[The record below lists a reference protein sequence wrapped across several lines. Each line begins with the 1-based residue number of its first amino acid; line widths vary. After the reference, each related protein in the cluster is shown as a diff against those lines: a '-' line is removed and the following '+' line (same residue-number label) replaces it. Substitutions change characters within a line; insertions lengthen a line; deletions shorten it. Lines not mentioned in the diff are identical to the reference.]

1 MLQMK
6 EIMNTS
12 VTTIS
17 SSQLIGEA
25 IKLFRHTKLHAI
37 FIVDDNGILVGMLT
51 LSNLFDALL
60 RGQCLEESI
69 EGCYLPKNKIVFFP
83 KDKQFSNLVQVQ
95 EWLLNAK
102 VSETPVIDDEGRP
115 IGVVTQVCVIN
126 ALLKEIRG
134 LYDQIYSILK
144 VVPTGILA
152 VNENNAITVCNQLS
166 EKLLGLESNEVIG
179 RNLRDVIPEI
189 NLANGRPQKVKR
201 NATSILAASSPVS
214 LEPICGYIVVMYDA
228 TDVERMAQEVESIKR
243 LQSTFETILNTAYE
257 GLLVV
262 NDEGRVILANHT
274 FEQLIKKS
282 NQELVGQEASTI
294 IKQFD
299 SISKIKRDF
308 EIESING
315 HSAVVSYIPIKGAP
329 EVSGG
334 VLRVIYRHLDQLQD
348 VMREFDKLKNSLSY
362 YKDELYKINGTHY
375 TLDSIITTRDKAM
388 LEAKRVANK
397 AADCLSNVLIL
408 GESGTGKELFTHAIH
423 NASTRC
429 KEPFIKVNCSAI
441 PSELAESEFFGY
453 APGAFTGAARQGK
466 LGKFEL
472 ANGGTIFLDEI
483 GDMPLQLQS
492 KLLRVIQDREIE
504 MVGGTKSVPID
515 VRIIAAT
522 NKDLKEMVNQKLF
535 REDLFYRLNVIC
547 LSLPPLRE
555 RKEEIEQLANSFLLK
570 FNKAQNKHYKG
581 ITPDVIE
588 AFKNYSWPGNIRE
601 LENAIER
608 AVSLGMNNWL
618 TWNDFSYIFEQGPKT
633 FNSRLRKSQGNGI
646 QDSGEKVILKDSL
659 QQQETELIRWALNE
673 CTGSRVKA
681 AKLLGIS
688 RSTFYEKLKKTCIN

>member
-1 MLQMK
+1 MLQMT

-12 VTTIS
+12 VTTIA

-25 IKLFRHTKLHAI
+25 IKLFRQTKLHAI
-37 FIVDDNGILVGMLT
+37 FVVDDNGVLVGMLT
-51 LSNLFDALL
+51 ISNLFDALL
-60 RGQCLEESI
+60 RGQRLEEPI
-69 EGCYLPKNKIVFFP
+69 EGCYLPKTKIIFFP
-83 KDKQFSNLVQVQ
+83 KDKQFSNLVQVR
-95 EWLLNAK
+95 EWLFSSR
-102 VSETPVIDDEGRP
+102 VSETPVIDYEGRP
-115 IGVVTQVCVIN
+115 IGVVTQACVIN
-126 ALLKEIRG
+126 ALLKEIKG
-134 LYDQIYSILK
+134 LYEQIYSILK

-152 VNENNAITVCNQLS
+152 VNENNLITVCNQLS
-166 EKLLGLESNEVIG
+166 EKLLGLKSNEVIG
-179 RNLRDVIPEI
+179 RRLRDIIPEV
-189 NLANGRPQKVKR
+189 NLAITGPQKTKR
-201 NATSILAASSPVS
+201 NATSILVASSSIS
-214 LEPICGYIVVMYDA
+214 LEPICGHIVVMFDA
-228 TDVERMAQEVESIKR
+228 TEVERMAQEVESIKR

-262 NDEGRVILANHT
+262 NDEGRVILANRS
-274 FEQLIKKS
+274 FEQLSKKS
-282 NQELVGQEASTI
+282 NQELIGQEASAI

-299 SISKIKRDF
+299 SITKIQRDF
-308 EIESING
+308 DIESING

-329 EVSGG
+329 EGSGG

-362 YKDELYKINGTHY
+362 YKDELYKMNGTHY

-388 LEAKRVANK
+388 MEAKRVANK

-441 PSELAESEFFGY
+441 PAELAESEFFGY

-472 ANGGTIFLDEI
+472 AHGGTIFLDEI

-522 NKDLKEMVNQKLF
+522 NKDLKQLVSQKLF

-555 RKEEIEQLANSFLLK
+555 RKEEIEMLANSFLLK
-570 FNKAQNKHYKG
+570 FNKAQNKNYRG

-588 AFKNYSWPGNIRE
+588 AFKHYAWPGNIRE

-608 AVSLGMNNWL
+608 AVSLGMNGWL
-618 TWNDFSYIFEQGPKT
+618 TWDDFSYIFEQGPNDLASRAK
-633 FNSRLRKSQGNGI
+633 NSEGRHVVDSQ
-646 QDSGEKVILKDSL
+646 EKVILRESL
-659 QQQETELIRWALNE
+659 HQQETELIRWALKE

>member
-6 EIMNTS
+6 EIMNAS

-17 SSQLIGEA
+17 SSQLIGHA
-25 IKLFRHTKLHAI
+25 IKLFRQSKLHAI
-37 FIVDDNGILVGMLT
+37 FVVDDNGILVGMLT

-60 RGQCLEESI
+60 RGQSLQEPI

-83 KDKQFSNLVQVQ
+83 KDKQFSNLIQVQ

-102 VSETPVIDDEGRP
+102 VSETPVIDDDGRP

-126 ALLKEIRG
+126 ALLKEIMG
-134 LYDQIYSILK
+134 LYDQIYSLLK

-152 VNENNAITVCNQLS
+152 VNESNVITVCNRLS
-166 EKLLGLESNEVIG
+166 EELLGLEASKVIG
-179 RNLRDVIPEI
+179 RNLKDIIPEL
-189 NLANGRPQKVKR
+189 NLDNRGPQKIKR
-201 NATSILAASSPVS
+201 NTASILAASRHIS
-214 LEPICGYIVVMYDA
+214 LEPIYGHIVVMYDA
-228 TDVERMAQEVESIKR
+228 TEVERMAQEVESIKR

-262 NDEGRVILANHT
+262 NDEGRVILANHS

-282 NQELVGQEASTI
+282 SQQLMGQDASTI
-294 IKQFD
+294 IKGFN

-308 EIESING
+308 DIESING
-315 HSAVVSYIPIKGAP
+315 HSVITSYTPIKGAP

-334 VLRVIYRHLDQLQD
+334 VLRVIYRNLDQLED
-348 VMREFDKLKNSLSY
+348 VMREFQKLKNSLSY
-362 YKDELYKINGTHY
+362 YKDELYKINGTQY
-375 TLDSIITTRDKAM
+375 TLDSIITTSNKAM
-388 LEAKRVANK
+388 MEAKRVATK

-423 NASTRC
+423 NASARC

-441 PSELAESEFFGY
+441 PTELAESEFFGY
-453 APGAFTGAARQGK
+453 APGAFTGASRHGK
-466 LGKFEL
+466 MGKFEL

-504 MVGGTKSVPID
+504 VVGGIKTVPID

-522 NKDLKEMVNQKLF
+522 NKDLKQLVNEKLF
-535 REDLFYRLNVIC
+535 REDLYYRLNVIC
-547 LSLPPLRE
+547 LNLPPLRE
-555 RKEEIEQLANSFLLK
+555 RKEEIELLANSLLMK
-570 FNKAQNKHYKG
+570 FNKIQNKHYKG

-588 AFKNYSWPGNIRE
+588 AFKHYSWLGNIRE
-601 LENAIER
+601 LQNAIER

-618 TWNDFSYIFEQGPKT
+618 TWDDFRVVLEQGSDAFSYGTKKIDKE
-633 FNSRLRKSQGNGI
+633 NY
-646 QDSGEKVILKDSL
+646 KDSEDKIKLKESL
-659 QQQETELIRWALNE
+659 QLQETELIRWALKE
-673 CTGSRVKA
+673 CLGSRVKA

>member
-1 MLQMK
+1 MLQMT

-12 VTTIS
+12 VTTIA

-25 IKLFRHTKLHAI
+25 IKLFRQTKLHAI
-37 FIVDDNGILVGMLT
+37 FVVDDNGVLVGMLT
-51 LSNLFDALL
+51 ISNLFDALL
-60 RGQCLEESI
+60 RGQHLEEPI
-69 EGCYLPKNKIVFFP
+69 EGCYLPKTKIIFFP
-83 KDKQFSNLVQVQ
+83 KDKQFSNLVQVR
-95 EWLLNAK
+95 EWLLSSR
-102 VSETPVIDDEGRP
+102 VSETPVIDYEGRP

-126 ALLKEIRG
+126 ALLKEIKG
-134 LYDQIYSILK
+134 LYEQIYSILK

-152 VNENNAITVCNQLS
+152 VNENNLITVCNQLS
-166 EKLLGLESNEVIG
+166 EKLLGLHSNEVIG
-179 RNLRDVIPEI
+179 RRLRDIIPEV
-189 NLANGRPQKVKR
+189 NLAIRGPQKTKR
-201 NATSILAASSPVS
+201 NATSILVATSPVA
-214 LEPICGYIVVMYDA
+214 LEPICGHIVVMYDA
-228 TDVERMAQEVESIKR
+228 TEVERMAQEVESIKR
-243 LQSTFETILNTAYE
+243 LQSTFETVLNTAHE

-262 NDEGRVILANHT
+262 NDEGRIILANPS
-274 FEQLIKKS
+274 FEQLSKK
-282 NQELVGQEASTI
+282 NNKELIGQEASAI

-299 SISKIKRDF
+299 TISKIEKDF
-308 EIESING
+308 EIENING
-315 HSAVVSYIPIKGAP
+315 HSAVVSYIPIKGDQ

-348 VMREFDKLKNSLSY
+348 VMREFDKLRNSLSY
-362 YKDELYKINGTHY
+362 YKDELYKLNGTHY
-375 TLDSIITTRDKAM
+375 TLDSIITTRDIAM

-423 NASTRC
+423 NASQRC

-441 PSELAESEFFGY
+441 PAELAESEFFGY
-453 APGAFTGAARQGK
+453 APGAFTGALRQGK

-522 NKDLKEMVNQKLF
+522 NKDLKLLVSQKLF

-555 RKEEIEQLANSFLLK
+555 RKEEIELLANSFLLK

-588 AFKNYSWPGNIRE
+588 AFKHYAWPGNIRE

-608 AVSLGMNNWL
+608 AVSLGMNGWL
-618 TWNDFSYIFEQGPKT
+618 TWDDFSYIFEQGSNT
-633 FNSRLRKSQGNGI
+633 VVSRMKNPEGSHVV
-646 QDSGEKVILKDSL
+646 DSREKVILRESL
-659 QQQETELIRWALNE
+659 QQQEMELIRWALKE
-673 CTGSRVKA
+673 CTGSRAKA